1 LLSRKEELDIERA
14 KLKQMKNEKDVI
26 KKRDEKTIKE
36 KNKLREIAKR
46 EYEAFEIRVFDRA

>member
-46 EYEAFEIRVFDRA
+46 EYEER